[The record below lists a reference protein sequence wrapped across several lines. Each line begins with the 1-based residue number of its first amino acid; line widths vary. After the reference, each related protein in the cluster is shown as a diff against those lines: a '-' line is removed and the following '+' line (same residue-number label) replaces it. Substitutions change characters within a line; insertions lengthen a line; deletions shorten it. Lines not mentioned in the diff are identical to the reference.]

1 MPYPGMTPSI
11 SKNFIEKK
19 MALEW
24 YLSTVTTLIN
34 GFLIEDNPRI
44 VGLVVSRFMPVIGA

>member
-1 MPYPGMTPSI
+1 
-11 SKNFIEKK
+11 

-44 VGLVVSRFMPVIGA
+44 VGLVVSHFMPVIGA